1 LLKYKT
7 EYNEWPPIRPKN
19 ELMVEEILTNLYKI
33 EIPLPKSPLKALN
46 SYVIKNSERNLIID
60 TGWNQEECFNA
71 MQAGLKELRVDLRKT
86 DIFITHLHADH
97 FGLISDLITDT
108 SKIYFNQPDADRYKS
123 GFRWGDFVNFARLNG
138 VPENE
143 LQTIRQ
149 SHPGLKFRAKEGLAF
164 HILREGDAI
173 SIGNY
178 VFKCVETPGHT
189 WGHMCLYEPNKKIF
203 IAGDH
208 ILNDITPNIQLWSDE
223 WDPLKEYLVSLD
235 KVYELDIGLVLPGHR
250 GIFRNCKKRIQEL
263 RHHHQ
268 KRLEEIIS
276 ILEKG
281 KKNAFQV
288 ASQMSWD
295 IICDSWDLF
304 PVSQKWFATGE
315 AIAHLK
321 YLEEKGIIQKEI
333 RRQKIL
339 FSLDLNHTEIYQ
351 EP

>member
-1 LLKYKT
+1 
-7 EYNEWPPIRPKN
+7 
-19 ELMVEEILTNLYKI
+19 MVEEILANLYKL

-46 SYVIKNSERNLIID
+46 SYVIKNTERNLIID
-60 TGWNQEECFNA
+60 TGWNQEECMYA
-71 MQAGLKELRVDLRKT
+71 MQTGLRELGVDTRKT
-86 DIFITHLHADH
+86 DFFITHLHADH

-108 SKIYFNQPDADRYKS
+108 SKIYFNQPDADRFKS
-123 GFRWGDFVNFARLNG
+123 GFRWDDFVDFARLNG

-143 LQTIRQ
+143 LQAIRQ

-223 WDPLKEYLVSLD
+223 WDPLKEYLASLE
-235 KVYELDIGLVLPGHR
+235 KVYKLDIKLVLPGHR
-250 GIFRNCKKRIQEL
+250 GIFKNCRERIQEL
-263 RHHHQ
+263 KNHHQ
-268 KRLEEIIS
+268 NRLKEIIS
-276 ILEKG
+276 ILEEG
-281 KKNAFQV
+281 SKNAFQV

-295 IICDSWDLF
+295 ILYDTWNLF
-304 PVSQKWFATGE
+304 PPLQKWFATGE

-321 YLEEKGIIQKEI
+321 YLEKKKII
-333 RRQKIL
+333 RREMREKKIV
-339 FSLDLNHTEIYQ
+339 FSSDLNQTI
-351 EP
+351 